1 MSDFFGFKKFESVDD
16 VDDLNDELSDEKDEV
31 DTADVVDDN
40 PIVVTVTS
48 SSTVSA
54 NVRLVRGN
62 PSGTKAETDSVV
74 LLQELLNVKGDSLLV
89 DGLFG
94 PQTNAAV
101 RRLQRRNKLDVD
113 GVVGDD
119 VWAALWA

>member
-16 VDDLNDELSDEKDEV
+16 VDDLNDELSVEEDET
-31 DTADVVDDN
+31 DTADVVDDS

-48 SSTVSA
+48 NSTVSA

-74 LLQELLNVKGDSLLV
+74 LLQELLNGKGDSLLV

-101 RRLQRRNKLDVD
+101 RRLQRRNKLNVD

-119 VWAALWA
+119 VWAALGA